1 MKKVMLL
8 TIVIGTLL
16 AFLIFK
22 LVYHEDINITTIGDS
37 LSLGYTAYETKG
49 YSFNDYLRDYY
60 EENSHIEEYITE
72 FSSPK
77 ETSQTL
83 LLKLENNYSLEESN
97 LSITQAISKSTIL
110 TIAIGMDELNQ
121 NTKLNRE
128 EIEEYLK
135 NMNRI
140 LKLIR
145 INNKKKIFLLG
156 IYQTK
161 KISKTYV
168 EEINNRLEELCQ
180 EQHIHFID
188 IKNLLSKKE
197 YFFDNNSYLINY
209 KGHKYISDKL
219 IEELK

>member
-83 LLKLENNYSLEESN
+83 LLKLENNYSLEESS
-97 LSITQAISKSTIL
+97 LSIIQAIAKAKIL
-110 TIAIGMDELNQ
+110 TISIGMHELNQ
-121 NTKLNRE
+121 KQKLERE
-128 EIEEYLK
+128 DIEEYLN
-135 NMNRI
+135 NMEKI
-140 LKLIR
+140 IKLIS
-145 INNKKKIFLLG
+145 INNKKEIYLLG
-156 IYQTK
+156 LYQTK
-161 KISKTYV
+161 KLPSYYV
-168 EEINNRLEELCQ
+168 LEINARLSELANQ
-180 EQHIHFID
+180 YQIHFID
-188 IKNLLSKKE
+188 IFDISKNKD
-197 YFFDNNSYLINY
+197 FFFNNNSYLINY
-209 KGHKYISDKL
+209 KGHKYISKKL
-219 IEELK
+219 IKEIK